1 MVLLKDLCL
10 LIEITERVMNNIEK
24 QEKHP
29 ISEYDMEVLKQVIPA
44 VKPQIFDWRNHGNMR
59 VIKASDANKNYAHV

>member
-10 LIEITERVMNNIEK
+10 LIEITERVMNNIEN

-44 VKPQIFDWRNHGNMR
+44 VKPKIFD
-59 VIKASDANKNYAHV
+59 